1 MLSDYQLF
9 THDIWLLVIMFLIF
23 LFAGAVKG
31 FLGIGLPTTA
41 MALLTLVIEPTTA
54 ISLLAVSIIAT
65 NGAQYTRCDSPRHIA
80 KKYWLF
86 GLSIT
91 ISIFFTSLIILSIP
105 TNVLLISIG
114 FSLVVFALTQMVGK
128 RLPISPSHFWHVI
141 VGLVAGV
148 LGGMSSIWS
157 PPVVMYLVNQN
168 VSKEEFIGA
177 TGFLFFISSIPLA
190 IGLTFA
196 GVLTFETTLQSI
208 IVFFIVMFG
217 FWIGEQ
223 MRSFVP
229 QDMFKKIV
237 LWAFLVMGFRL
248 ISLSIF

>member
-1 MLSDYQLF
+1 MHDPLLF
-9 THDIWLLVIMFLIF
+9 TNDIWLLASIFFIF
-23 LFAGAVKG
+23 LFAGTVKG

-65 NGAQYTRCDSPRHIA
+65 NGAQYIRCESPRYIA

-86 GLSIT
+86 GISII

-105 TNVLLISIG
+105 TKVLMISIG
-114 FSLVVFALTQMVGK
+114 FSLVVFSLTQMVGK
-128 RLPISPSHFWHVI
+128 RLPISASHFWHVI

-157 PPVVMYLVNQN
+157 PPVVMYLVNQH
-168 VSKEEFIGA
+168 VAKEEFIGA

-190 IGLTFA
+190 IGLILA
-196 GVLTFETTLQSI
+196 GVLTFETTLESI
-208 IVFFIVMFG
+208 IVLFIVMSG

-237 LWAFLVMGFRL
+237 LWAFLIMGFRL
-248 ISLSIF
+248 ITVSIL